1 MCAATLQGVEGWDV
15 DLPTYM
21 EANVITTTAIK
32 VAWVFCYILVYGL
45 RPVIVRPKT
54 VGESPLSPGQLSGR
68 CVSLRRCS
76 LSVGEL
82 TSRRTT
88 PALLQ
93 RLDRQMFPAP
103 PSLTQHELQTAA
115 VSLHVACTSP

>member
-1 MCAATLQGVEGWDV
+1 V

-54 VGESPLSPGQLSGR
+54 VGELPPSCDSCRDTAG
-68 CVSLRRCS
+68 S
-76 LSVGEL
+76 LSQL
-82 TSRRTT
+82 TINIG
-88 PALLQ
+88 
-93 RLDRQMFPAP
+93 F
-103 PSLTQHELQTAA
+103 
-115 VSLHVACTSP
+115 